1 MNGIRTNAAAVMLGV
16 SPNTLRSWERRYGFP
31 RPRRSAGGHRQ
42 YALSE
47 IESLRATLAETH
59 NVSSAIALARQRG
72 EGPSSGS
79 RLAAAFA
86 AFDEDKANVL
96 LEESLALR
104 SVERTIE
111 EVLLQAVTAHAA
123 EHAATTAG
131 QGATTAG
138 QGATTRGNG
147 ATGSGNGDNGVTRGE
162 PCGAT
167 PEYEFGW
174 RYATA
179 WMSALKR
186 LAPPAT
192 RAAGVLVL
200 DASLPLELDALYA
213 QALELFVRRAGVRAL
228 LLSSSITPT
237 RLARALPALDPKA
250 VVLAGRGISLDALGR
265 LVYSVRVV
273 ARDAGIFDFRGAVP
287 DTGASTV
294 RRLGQTPLT
303 ARDALLSQLEEPS
316 SARSLP
322 VSAHTA
328 R

>member
-1 MNGIRTNAAAVMLGV
+1 MLGV

-31 RPRRSAGGHRQ
+31 RPRRSPGGHRQ
-42 YALSE
+42 YELGE

-86 AFDEDKANVL
+86 AFDEDKANGL

-111 EVLLQAVTAHAA
+111 EVLLDGVATHAD
-123 EHAATTAG
+123 
-131 QGATTAG
+131 QGA
-138 QGATTRGNG
+138 
-147 ATGSGNGDNGVTRGE
+147 S
-162 PCGAT
+162 T

-174 RYATA
+174 RYATG
-179 WMSALKR
+179 WLSALKR

-200 DASLPLELDALYA
+200 DASSPLELDGLYA
-213 QALELFVRRAGVRAL
+213 QALELMLRRAGIRT
-228 LLSSSITPT
+228 LSLSTAISPT

-265 LVYSVRVV
+265 LVYSVRSV
-273 ARDAGIFDFRGAVP
+273 ARHAAIFDYRGAVP

-294 RRLGQTPLT
+294 RRLGPTPLAARDQLLGQLDDTSARRRASTIDTLPAIT
-303 ARDALLSQLEEPS
+303 AR
-316 SARSLP
+316 
-322 VSAHTA
+322 
-328 R
+328 

>member
-1 MNGIRTNAAAVMLGV
+1 MSGIRTNAAAVMLGV

-31 RPRRSAGGHRQ
+31 RPRRSPGGHRQ

-86 AFDEDKANVL
+86 DFDEDKANGL

-111 EVLLQAVTAHAA
+111 EVLLEGVAAHAD
-123 EHAATTAG
+123 
-131 QGATTAG
+131 QGA
-138 QGATTRGNG
+138 
-147 ATGSGNGDNGVTRGE
+147 S
-162 PCGAT
+162 T

-174 RYATA
+174 RYATG
-179 WMSALKR
+179 WLSALKR

-192 RAAGVLVL
+192 RSTGALVL
-200 DASLPLELDALYA
+200 DASSPLELDALYS
-213 QALELFVRRAGVRAL
+213 QALELMLRRAGIRT
-228 LLSSSITPT
+228 LSLSTAITPT
-237 RLARALPALDPKA
+237 RLVRALPALDPRA
-250 VVLAGRGISLDALGR
+250 VILAGRSISLDALGR
-265 LVYSVRVV
+265 LVYSVRSV
-273 ARDAGIFDFRGAVP
+273 ANQAVIFDYRGAVP

-294 RRLGQTPLT
+294 RRLGQTPLAARDLLIAALETHNGRRTTSASVPVPAIT
-303 ARDALLSQLEEPS
+303 AR
-316 SARSLP
+316 
-322 VSAHTA
+322 
-328 R
+328 